1 MAKPRS
7 TKQTRA
13 RREDESPVTR
23 KRAKLTPE
31 AKDIETEERGPSEI
45 EGLCV
50 SLAKEKEIENA
61 EKESDLYQLVR
72 SVKDGIDQ
80 NSTSPHEL
88 LALQRG
94 QGPKIEEVAA
104 QWSREKEDLE
114 QRLESKQQ
122 ELEECVAELGLFQE
136 RFLKCEDSRWAPEGD
151 QPIAFAVKN
160 LHASIRAWARKYSI
174 ESFKAPLSPKKP
186 QAEWV
191 RQQSFLHWVRQVT
204 SIKDWWSL
212 VEMDHP
218 FLVLAALLSD
228 FLLRAIFGDPFI
240 HFRDP
245 KNKFGDYTFR
255 MMAKKMFQQMEKV
268 DVSQASAF
276 RVNILRQQFPDDC
289 HPQIARSEPGEVLC
303 PKSMAK
309 GDLKATYDYMR
320 RKFLYGRPPIWM
332 LRDRDDDENKAMDQS
347 LCQILHQ
354 AGNLHLRLLT
364 HRTHF
369 EWVPPRTY
377 VGKSFRVKDPALQAD
392 QVNDVVDEK
401 DETWDGEKIQM
412 VVGTG
417 LVARGDVYGNNYAK
431 QRIIAP
437 SRVCLQNDW
446 S

>member
-61 EKESDLYQLVR
+61 EKENNLYQLVR

-80 NSTSPHEL
+80 NSTSLHEL

-122 ELEECVAELGLFQE
+122 ELEACVVELGLFQE

-160 LHASIRAWARKYSI
+160 LHASIRAWARKYSV
-174 ESFKAPLSPKKP
+174 ECFKAPLSQKQAKK
-186 QAEWV
+186 EWV
-191 RQQSFLHWVRQVT
+191 RQQSLLHWVVKVT
-204 SIKDWWSL
+204 SFKDHRSL
-212 VEMDHP
+212 TEMEHP
-218 FLVLAALLSD
+218 FLVLAALLSQ
-228 FLLRAIFGDPFI
+228 FLFRAIFEDPFF

-245 KNKFGDYTFR
+245 KNMFGDYTFR
-255 MMAKKMFQQMEKV
+255 MMALKMFLQMWKV
-268 DVSQASAF
+268 DGNQASAL
-276 RVNILRQQFPDDC
+276 RVNIWRHQFPDDC

-309 GDLKATYDYMR
+309 EDLKATYDYMR
-320 RKFLYGRPPIWM
+320 RNFIDGPPMWM
-332 LRDRDDDENKAMDQS
+332 LRDVDDDGKKAMDQS

-369 EWVPPRTY
+369 EWVSPRTY
-377 VGKSFRVKDPALQAD
+377 VGKSFRVRDPTLQAD

-417 LVARGDVYGNNYAK
+417 LMARGDVFGNNYAK
-431 QRIIAP
+431 QRIVAP